1 MVFLQ
6 SFNNFLQL
14 VHSVCLIQSTQMKLP
29 KVQQDLKWFP
39 VKGPCQK
46 QVTGFQI
53 KDISWVDRDLDTKS
67 RSKRAHRTFV
77 YCGYSVSVK

>member
-53 KDISWVDRDLDTKS
+53 KDISWVDI
-67 RSKRAHRTFV
+67 
-77 YCGYSVSVK
+77 